1 MERLRQAFWGGLLPP
16 GRWSWVLRKPL
27 GSATAERWAVFL
39 PDSYL
44 AGGVLALGAYKLLA
58 GGKVLGRKQKPL
70 GRFTPRSPH
79 QNCYHQCL
87 LSLL

>member
-16 GRWSWVLRKPL
+16 GGWSWVLRKPL

-58 GGKVLGRKQKPL
+58 EGKVLGSTWLKNVPL
-70 GRFTPRSPH
+70 AANPTYF
-79 QNCYHQCL
+79 
-87 LSLL
+87 